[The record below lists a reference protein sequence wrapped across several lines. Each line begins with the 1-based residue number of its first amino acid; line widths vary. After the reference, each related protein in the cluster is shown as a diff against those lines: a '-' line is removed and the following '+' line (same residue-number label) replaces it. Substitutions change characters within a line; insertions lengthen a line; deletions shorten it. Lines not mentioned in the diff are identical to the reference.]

1 MIAPITFVTGN
12 GKKLEEVISI
22 LGPSFNRQI
31 VSKKL
36 DLPELQGEVDE
47 ICIKKCQEAATQVQ
61 GPVIVEDVCL
71 CFKALKGLPGPY
83 IKWFVQRL
91 GPEGLYTLLEGWDDK
106 SAQAICTF
114 AYAPCA
120 DGEVILFQG
129 ITEGHIVYPRGP
141 RDFGW
146 CPCFQPVGYDKTYAE
161 LPPSEKNAISHR
173 FKAVNKMREFFK
185 SES

>member
-1 MIAPITFVTGN
+1 MSETITFVTGN
-12 GKKLEEVISI
+12 AKKLEEVISI

-31 VSKKL
+31 VSKKV
-36 DLPELQGEVDE
+36 DLPELQGEIDE
-47 ICIKKCQEAATQVQ
+47 ICIKKCQEAARQVQ

-83 IKWFVQRL
+83 IKWFLERL

-173 FKAVNKMREFFK
+173 FKAVDKMREFFK